1 MASEED
7 VFLLSMIFSRDI
19 PAGGSVCHYLLRKNL
34 PLNICKLTPIY
45 HKELLFAT
53 TAKPIFIG
61 KNSYKNTKYHIS
73 EGFRYQ
79 KVMSAHP
86 SSRPEEAKHS
96 KAEG

>member
-61 KNSYKNTKYHIS
+61 KKQLQKHKIS
-73 EGFRYQ
+73 
-79 KVMSAHP
+79 H
-86 SSRPEEAKHS
+86 
-96 KAEG
+96 